1 LDFGNNGNNGSNGSN
16 VPFKYDALQEGKS
29 FKDIYALIR
38 KNLLLFISIMLVIF
52 VISGVYAYLKP
63 DIYEATAV
71 IKITKSKE
79 SVLTSPFM
87 QGFQSIG
94 EDRFIANELEI
105 LKSYRLREK
114 AAMVL
119 ADSFRISER
128 PGEFYSILESESSL
142 FGSNPINPPKL
153 MERDFLPDVIVNTY
167 EAKQKRGLDIIEI
180 TASSRS
186 AYEAALLTNI
196 IAVSYHDLNLS
207 LNRQFL
213 SMDREFLGEVR
224 DDKLD
229 VLLTAEQQLEAYQ
242 KKEGIV
248 QLTDQAKSLIDLLS
262 DFESKKNAT
271 RIELTISEK
280 SLSKYKEELVN
291 QDPRIKDYLESFAT
305 EPYIKS
311 LQEQIAKLESQ
322 KDLAMLNNKLVN
334 SNSSILTDFDNKIND
349 LKIKLNE
356 KIDVYKA
363 GIFASSPEE
372 IKSLTQKVLEEGIK
386 FQALTSSFKE
396 WSSLVAKYE
405 TKFDEIPMQSMELAR
420 LEREK
425 KATEKLYMLV
435 EEKYQE
441 AQIQEQSIPG
451 NVIIIDKAR
460 MSMSPAKPNRK
471 LILLVGLVMGFVVA
485 FGVLFVLDYF
495 DTKLRTPEQLQD
507 NNLNYISYVPLVEGV
522 NKNGTSE
529 VVYNSEGQSTAGE
542 AFRTLR
548 TRIRFSTRL
557 NKEMKVILITSANE
571 QEGKTFVSSN
581 LACSFALS
589 NKKTLLIDC
598 DLRRPRVHKFFDSK
612 STPGLTEFFIGEKSF
627 KDVLRSTGRRNLSY
641 ITSGALPPNPAEII
655 GSKKMEEFLEKI
667 RHHFDLV
674 IIDSAPILAVSDSEI
689 LARLVDGTFLVT
701 HSGATELDSIKHAV
715 ELLSFE
721 GSTYQGVILNKFT
734 PQKGNGYYYRYSYT
748 YGDNYKIKG
757 TSKS

>member
-1 LDFGNNGNNGSNGSN
+1 MDFGNNGNNGSNGSN

>member
-1 LDFGNNGNNGSNGSN
+1 MDLGNNGNNGSNGSN
-16 VPFKYDALQEGKS
+16 GTFKYDTLHEGKS

-38 KNLLLFISIMLVIF
+38 KNIILFSIIMIGIF
-52 VISGVYAYLKP
+52 ILSGVYAYLKP

-71 IKITKSKE
+71 IKITKSND
-79 SVLTSPFM
+79 SVLSSPFLT
-87 QGFQSIG
+87 GFQSVG

-105 LKSYRLREK
+105 LKSYRLREEV
-114 AAMVL
+114 ASVL
-119 ADSFRISER
+119 VDSFRTSER
-128 PGEFYSILESESSL
+128 PSEFYSILANDSSL
-142 FGSNPINPPKL
+142 IFKEPVYPPKL
-153 MERDFLPDVIVNTY
+153 IEREFLPDVISSKY
-167 EAKQKRGLDIIEI
+167 EAKQKRGLDMIEI
-180 TASSRS
+180 TSSS
-186 AYEAALLTNI
+186 KSSYEAALLTNI
-196 IAVSYHDLNLS
+196 IASSYHDLNLS

-213 SMDREFLGEVR
+213 SQDREFLGEVR

-229 VLLTAEQQLEAYQ
+229 VLLTAEVELEAYQ
-242 KKEGIV
+242 KKKGIV
-248 QLTDQAKSLIDLLS
+248 QLTDQARSLIDLLS

-280 SLSKYKEELVN
+280 SLAKYKEELVK

-349 LKIKLNE
+349 LKLKLDD
-356 KIDVYKA
+356 KIDIYKA
-363 GIFASSPEE
+363 GIFASSPQE
-372 IKSLTQKVLEEGIK
+372 IKLLTKNVLEEGIK

-396 WSSLVAKYE
+396 WSALVAKYE
-405 TKFDEIPMQSMELAR
+405 AKFNEIPGHSMELAR

-435 EEKYQE
+435 EEKFQE

-460 MSMSPAKPNRK
+460 MSMFPAKPNRK
-471 LILLVGLVMGFVVA
+471 LILLVGLVLGFVAA

-495 DTKLRTPEQLQD
+495 DTKVRTPEQLED
-507 NNLNYISYVPLVEGV
+507 NNLNYISYIPLVEGM
-522 NKNGTSE
+522 NGSE

-557 NKEMKVILITSANE
+557 NKEMKVILVTSANE
-571 QEGKTFVSSN
+571 QEGKTFISSN
-581 LACSFALS
+581 LACSFALA

-598 DLRRPRVHKFFDSK
+598 DLRRPRVHNFFGTK

-627 KDVLRSTGRRNLSY
+627 KEVLRPTGRRNLSY
-641 ITSGALPPNPAEII
+641 ITSGTLPPNPAEII

-667 RHHFDLV
+667 RQHFDLV

-701 HSGATELDSIKHAV
+701 HSGATEMESLKHAT
-715 ELLSFE
+715 ELLGFE
-721 GSTYQGVILNKFT
+721 DSTFLGVILNKFT

-748 YGDNYKIKG
+748 YGDNYKKKG
-757 TSKS
+757 RRKS